1 MEGPLLPVPGL
12 AARESWTPALAPH
25 PLARLKC
32 SPASCPTAG
41 QAAVPGCA
49 HTVYSCAQH
58 CGQCLATEAGTHS
71 PPMGPQGG
79 GVHGGGIPA
88 RHLHSP
94 RVPCI
99 CACSRMPRVCPYR
112 VCEVHTCTHTCALS
126 AYILCRE
133 FPLPVQAVC
142 LPPSPCAGP
151 VPGTVPGHGH
161 PWDPAGSEPQRVPPR
176 LGGSLQCQPLPRRP
190 CAHTAWDGHGQSRRA
205 PAPVPS
211 HAIPV
216 GRPGGCPT
224 VAQAAWLRGA
234 PGAGGHPAPP
244 ILCIPQGRGPA
255 KCLWLP
261 ALPGLCPL
269 LSCPS
274 VAHKGYRKHEG

>member
-1 MEGPLLPVPGL
+1 MPGL
-12 AARESWTPALAPH
+12 AARESWTPALPPH

-71 PPMGPQGG
+71 PPVGPQGG

-88 RHLHSP
+88 RHLRSP
-94 RVPCI
+94 GVPCI
-99 CACSRMPRVCPYR
+99 CACSRMPHACPYR
-112 VCEVHTCTHTCALS
+112 VCEGHTRTHTCALS
-126 AYILCRE
+126 AYVLCHE

-142 LPPSPCAGP
+142 LPPFPCAGP

-176 LGGSLQCQPLPRRP
+176 LGGP
-190 CAHTAWDGHGQSRRA
+190 CSASPCHDGHAHTQLGMATGSPGVPQPRSRPTPSPWVGQEGA
-205 PAPVPS
+205 P
-211 HAIPV
+211 
-216 GRPGGCPT
+216 RQCRLPGCG
-224 VAQAAWLRGA
+224 GG

-244 ILCIPQGRGPA
+244 ILCIPPGQGPCKVPLAPGP
-255 KCLWLP
+255 
-261 ALPGLCPL
+261 PGAVPPPL
-269 LSCPS
+269 LSQRRAQRLP
-274 VAHKGYRKHEG
+274 